1 MGEATE
7 NFLTWSLDC
16 GAAWKKGRSGK
27 VLRQG
32 NKYVCVIIM
41 CYKIIDRLAA
51 FIAICCSVFFY
62 KPKLQKSTSYDFDVI
77 VGQFAVISVVLL
89 L

>member
-7 NFLTWSLDC
+7 TFLTWSLDC

-27 VLRQG
+27 VLRQE

-41 CYKIIDRLAA
+41 CYKIIDRLD
-51 FIAICCSVFFY
+51 SVFFY
-62 KPKLQKSTSYDFDVI
+62 KPKLQKSELTSYDFDGI